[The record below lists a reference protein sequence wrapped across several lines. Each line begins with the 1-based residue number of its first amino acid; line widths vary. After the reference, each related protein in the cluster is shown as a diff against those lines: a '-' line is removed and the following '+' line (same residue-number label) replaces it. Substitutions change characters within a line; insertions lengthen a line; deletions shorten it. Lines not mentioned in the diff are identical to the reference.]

1 MTECT
6 IPATQRVPGRVPQ
19 SRRTGRTQSRPT
31 YNVSGLVNGTSQVPP
46 ADSVNGP
53 KSHRITNGTG
63 AALGM
68 KTRKVTPNKGTQ
80 SYKSKTI
87 SGTEGVAPASVNGDS
102 PVGVH
107 ALNRNRSA
115 STIVVQSN
123 KKAMVE
129 TGCPSGTQPKSRRR
143 RKGIGSKKRLATHVS
158 CVSIS
163 SAFSSSPCK
172 QLSYTK

>member
-6 IPATQRVPGRVPQ
+6 IPPTERVPQ
-19 SRRTGRTQSRPT
+19 SRRTWRTQST
-31 YNVSGLVNGTSQVPP
+31 YNVSGLVNGTSQGPP
-46 ADSVNGP
+46 AVSVNGP

-87 SGTEGVAPASVNGDS
+87 SGTKGVAPASVNGDS
-102 PVGVH
+102 PIGEH

-123 KKAMVE
+123 KKAVVE
-129 TGCPSGTQPKSRRR
+129 TGCPSATQPKSRRR
-143 RKGIGSKKRLATHVS
+143 RKGLGSKKRLATES